1 MEGFWPTDSG
11 GCFFGDGDPGVLFW
25 GSDEAGCFKA
35 SGIFYGMNRE
45 VPRIWRWRSIIALYG
60 VASKSDGFWAKWEI
74 HSHRPQKITLKVSKW
89 QQLTSTNY
97 VPKKNVSENL
107 KKISFDF
114 SLPLKSLHK
123 CLFFVSNKNLPK
135 KKSAIFVV
143 ASHPTPAGHV
153 LWISMLWGF
162 NAWRRCGWL
171 EFAHQVYR
179 PSKCL
184 GNFGASLHGHSLII
198 FGSIMIWFFVHG
210 FLMMFFVCLQNVRC
224 LRFCCF
230 FSPCHADGNFD
241 VFFHQLGPRVHT
253 GGLAIATRI
262 PRWNSSIVQV
272 TWSYIRGQ
280 WDQRSWKIMLEKNI

>member
-1 MEGFWPTDSG
+1 MINLCKSDHTILPSSWKKSSTRQAVLLAGEATTYSRYRCIQDHVERKAFRANMEGFWPTDSG

-123 CLFFVSNKNLPK
+123 CLFFRL
-135 KKSAIFVV
+135 
-143 ASHPTPAGHV
+143 
-153 LWISMLWGF
+153 
-162 NAWRRCGWL
+162 
-171 EFAHQVYR
+171 
-179 PSKCL
+179 
-184 GNFGASLHGHSLII
+184 
-198 FGSIMIWFFVHG
+198 
-210 FLMMFFVCLQNVRC
+210 
-224 LRFCCF
+224 
-230 FSPCHADGNFD
+230 
-241 VFFHQLGPRVHT
+241 
-253 GGLAIATRI
+253 
-262 PRWNSSIVQV
+262 
-272 TWSYIRGQ
+272 
-280 WDQRSWKIMLEKNI
+280 

>member
-11 GCFFGDGDPGVLFW
+11 GCFFGDGDPRVLFW

-74 HSHRPQKITLKVSKW
+74 HSHRRTKITLKVSKW

-123 CLFFVSNKNLPK
+123 CLFFVSNKNLPQ
-135 KKSAIFVV
+135 KKSSIFVV

-162 NAWRRCGWL
+162 NAWRRFGWL
-171 EFAHQVYR
+171 EFAHRVYR
-179 PSKCL
+179 PSKFL
-184 GNFGASLHGHSLII
+184 GKFGASLRGHSLII
-198 FGSIMIWFFVHG
+198 FGSIEIWILVHW
-210 FLMMFFVCLQNVRC
+210 FLMMFFVRLQNVRC
-224 LRFCCF
+224 LRFCWF
-230 FSPCHADGNFD
+230 FLHVVGMEISMF
-241 VFFHQLGPRVHT
+241 FFHQLGPRVQVALRLQREFPDGT
-253 GGLAIATRI
+253 AALYRSLEVIFGGNEISRD
-262 PRWNSSIVQV
+262 PEKFC
-272 TWSYIRGQ
+272 
-280 WDQRSWKIMLEKNI
+280 WKNDI

>member
-1 MEGFWPTDSG
+1 MAT
-11 GCFFGDGDPGVLFW
+11 
-25 GSDEAGCFKA
+25 
-35 SGIFYGMNRE
+35 
-45 VPRIWRWRSIIALYG
+45 
-60 VASKSDGFWAKWEI
+60 
-74 HSHRPQKITLKVSKW
+74 
-89 QQLTSTNY
+89 TNY

-107 KKISFDF
+107 PKKICFDL
-114 SLPLKSLHK
+114 SLPLNLYINANVFS
-123 CLFFVSNKNLPK
+123 VSNKNLPQ
-135 KKSAIFVV
+135 KKSDIFVV

-280 WDQRSWKIMLEKNI
+280 WDQRSWKIMLENNI